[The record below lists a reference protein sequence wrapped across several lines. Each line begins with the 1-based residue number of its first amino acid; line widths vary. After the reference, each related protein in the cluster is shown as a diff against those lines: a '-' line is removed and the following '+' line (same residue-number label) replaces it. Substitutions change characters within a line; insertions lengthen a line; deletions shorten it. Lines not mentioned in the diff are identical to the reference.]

1 MKVVNILDESCE
13 SFRWK
18 LWKEVIKAVG
28 DSSRGI
34 SGSESTMLSHFWPG
48 LPSCC
53 PVCTPV
59 HISHLYLCL
68 RYISFFL
75 INICAYCPCAYF
87 SSIFVPKVITNEYF
101 WYVTLSTLIN
111 LQKWAFF
118 VRPIT
123 QCIIILHSFVAECWY
138 QNYFHNFSLKEKIEN
153 IKRSDLWM
161 F

>member
-48 LPSCC
+48 LPSC

-68 RYISFFL
+68 SYISICF
-75 INICAYCPCAYF
+75 INICASRPVCIFLIYICAQSHHQWVFLIRTTLYVDYF
-87 SSIFVPKVITNEYF
+87 AEVSLFSEQSLSVILLFIHLWLYVGTWTIFMP
-101 WYVTLSTLIN
+101 
-111 LQKWAFF
+111 
-118 VRPIT
+118 
-123 QCIIILHSFVAECWY
+123 
-138 QNYFHNFSLKEKIEN
+138 FSLKEKIEN
-153 IKRSDLWM
+153 VKRSDLWM